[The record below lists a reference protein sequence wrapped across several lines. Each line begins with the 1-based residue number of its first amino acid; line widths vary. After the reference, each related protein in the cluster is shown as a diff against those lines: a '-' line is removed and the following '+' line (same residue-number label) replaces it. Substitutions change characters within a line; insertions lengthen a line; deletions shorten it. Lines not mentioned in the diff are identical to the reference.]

1 MNNRE
6 NILEK
11 NSQAAMSP
19 MDVLADLKN
28 GNARYMQDSFMN
40 QDISKLTHPLG
51 S

>member
-19 MDVLADLKN
+19 MDVLAWKCL
-28 GNARYMQDSFMN
+28 DS
-40 QDISKLTHPLG
+40 
-51 S
+51 